1 MPSESVA
8 IGDRRHATSRHGV
21 RVVKLAGHEG
31 ATMDKGKQS
40 NIPAGRLAEHA
51 GLSRA
56 WALDAELVT
65 AAVARGLQPLA
76 PLPAGYGPTT
86 EPSLGFKASA

>member
-1 MPSESVA
+1 
-8 IGDRRHATSRHGV
+8 
-21 RVVKLAGHEG
+21 
-31 ATMDKGKQS
+31 MDKRNQS
-40 NIPAGRLAEHA
+40 NIPAGTLAEHM

-56 WALDAELVT
+56 WALDAELVA

-86 EPSLGFKASA
+86 EPALSFKASA